1 VLTELL
7 PRLVEVEIYQAILEN
22 FASEYSARMVAM
34 RNASDNA
41 RDLVSDLT
49 LSYNKARQTQITN
62 EVSEIAAGANAMRQ
76 QG

>member
-1 VLTELL
+1 MI
-7 PRLVEVEIYQAILEN
+7 PRFTALQIYQAVLESQ
-22 FASEYSARMVAM
+22 ASEHAARMVAM

-41 RDLVSDLT
+41 RDLVADLT